1 MFVIFVL
8 QLVND
13 SHSACDGDQYQDY
26 IAYLLCSQSVC
37 GMTTQITILIVT
49 LLHLEP
55 TGVLAMSG
63 RRTCTAPAIQNG
75 AARLRRRGEKI
86 KYKCY
91 RGYSRVG
98 PNQVRHKKKNLK
110 TAESF
115 SFIHVDNDILT

>member
-1 MFVIFVL
+1 MFVMFVL

-26 IAYLLCSQSVC
+26 IAYLLCSQSVS

-49 LLHLEP
+49 LLLLEP

-98 PNQVRHKKKNLK
+98 PNQVRHGFCFKNCRNWFLFY
-110 TAESF
+110 T
-115 SFIHVDNDILT
+115 

>member
-1 MFVIFVL
+1 MTPTR
-8 QLVND
+8 LVTAI
-13 SHSACDGDQYQDY
+13 S
-26 IAYLLCSQSVC
+26 IRTILPICSQSVC

-49 LLHLEP
+49 LLHLELA
-55 TGVLAMSG
+55 GVLAVSG

-98 PNQVRHKKKNLK
+98 PNQVSQGFGSK
-110 TAESF
+110 TVEIIF
-115 SFIHVDNDILT
+115 SFIKILT